1 MPLTQC
7 FVCMFAYVVF
17 MIAAMMEAG
26 CVPALVKLM
35 EAGTA
40 RGKAEAALALS
51 NISINNRQARYLIR
65 DADGLEPMC
74 DFFRSLSRP
83 VFPPPGWEEEL
94 NAQK

>member
-1 MPLTQC
+1 M
-7 FVCMFAYVVF
+7 FVYVVF

-35 EAGTA
+35 EASTA

-51 NISINNRQARYLIR
+51 NISINNSQARYLIR

-83 VFPPPGWEEEL
+83 IFPPPGWEDEL
-94 NAQK
+94 NAKK

>member
-1 MPLTQC
+1 
-7 FVCMFAYVVF
+7 